1 MYLLTYLTGKADLE
15 RVKKWKLLYKASIFT
30 LTSNCVPLLDA
41 MRHLKLYIATLCC
54 QWPKVSERLVF
65 HSKLPVESIE
75 PTRINGYLQT
85 LVISIQLSLVR
96 FNKCDVKL

>member
-1 MYLLTYLTGKADLE
+1 MIKGSL
-15 RVKKWKLLYKASIFT
+15 
-30 LTSNCVPLLDA
+30 P
-41 MRHLKLYIATLCC
+41 TLCC

-96 FNKCDVKL
+96 FNKRHKNPIEFF